1 MSGEEQIINFKNNYI
16 APRRTYNQRFGEMN
30 MKMNKLDKGVLKLW
44 YIKAAIV
51 AFAIVTALVFILAVL
66 TAAEAPRNVYF
77 AVSLG
82 AGIPL
87 VLLLGVVLI
96 MPALRY
102 KMYEWG
108 YDDKRIVVKQGV
120 IFRQRVVIPV
130 CQIQDLHRIQGP
142 IMMMLK
148 LSGVTISTAGSNFD
162 ISTLTTYEADNLI
175 DALEQSLEAR
185 VEELKNEEI

>member
-1 MSGEEQIINFKNNYI
+1 
-16 APRRTYNQRFGEMN
+16 
-30 MKMNKLDKGVLKLW
+30 MKMNMLDKSVLKLW
-44 YIKAAIV
+44 YIRAAMG
-51 AFAIVTALVFILAVL
+51 ALVLVGVMIGTLVVL
-66 TAAEAPRNVYF
+66 LAAEAAGNVMM
-77 AVSLG
+77 AVSFSV
-82 AGIPL
+82 GIPV
-87 VLLLGVVLI
+87 VLLLCVTLI

-102 KMYEWG
+102 KMYAWG

-130 CQIQDLHRIQGP
+130 CQIQDLHRTQGP

-162 ISTLTTYEADNLI
+162 ISTLTTDEADRLM
-175 DALEQSLEAR
+175 DALEQHLEAR